1 MTDNNSI
8 ADQAYLAKNSL
19 GFIGNMSGP
28 TSLFGVLNKD
38 GIILDAVWF
47 YSDNLFK
54 NFLFMYK
61 KIYKKIKKILK
72 NFIWQEYYDPDIF
85 EIVENTYDEI
95 VSNVDKKIL
104 SNLK

>member
-38 GIILDAVWF
+38 GSYWM
-47 YSDNLFK
+47 LFGFIQTTFLKFFIYVQK
-54 NFLFMYK
+54 N
-61 KIYKKIKKILK
+61 I
-72 NFIWQEYYDPDIF
+72 
-85 EIVENTYDEI
+85 
-95 VSNVDKKIL
+95 
-104 SNLK
+104 

>member
-1 MTDNNSI
+1 
-8 ADQAYLAKNSL
+8 
-19 GFIGNMSGP
+19 
-28 TSLFGVLNKD
+28 
-38 GIILDAVWF
+38 
-47 YSDNLFK
+47 
-54 NFLFMYK
+54 MYK
-61 KIYKKIKKILK
+61 KIYNKHSKILK

>member
-1 MTDNNSI
+1 MLKKNKNVYLFKDLTDNNSI

-54 NFLFMYK
+54 KFF
-61 KIYKKIKKILK
+61 IYVQKYITS
-72 NFIWQEYYDPDIF
+72 
-85 EIVENTYDEI
+85 IV
-95 VSNVDKKIL
+95 KF
-104 SNLK
+104 